1 MTYHIRSENG
11 FTLIEIV
18 LVIIILGILSTIAIT
33 RMSSSIGTAKFEQ
46 TKKELDQLAF
56 AIVGNP
62 ELYTGGVRSDFGYVG
77 DIGALP
83 PNLDALTQKPGG
95 YVTWDGPYISRG
107 MASDDFKKDAWGI
120 VYTYTDTLLRSSG
133 SSSNIDKTFAG
144 SSAELLSNNV
154 TGTVVDADMTIPGA
168 SFRDSV
174 TIQLLF
180 PDGSGSMTTASV
192 NPDNHGYFSFSGV
205 PIGNQTL
212 RVVYIPDSDT
222 VDYDIAV
229 CPSRDVKLSI
239 VFPADLW

>member
-1 MTYHIRSENG
+1 MTCHIRSNNG

-18 LVIIILGILSTIAIT
+18 LVIMIIGILSTIAVT
-33 RMSSSIGTAKFEQ
+33 RMSSSIGTARFEQ

-62 ELYTGGVRSDFGYVG
+62 ELYADGARSDFGYVG

-83 PNLDALTQKPGG
+83 LNLDALTQNPGG
-95 YVTWDGPYISRG
+95 YITWDGPYIGRG
-107 MASDDFKKDAWGI
+107 MATDDFKKDAWGT
-120 VYTYTDTLLRSSG
+120 VYAYTDTLLRSSG
-133 SSSNIDKTFAG
+133 SGSNIDKTFAG

-174 TIQLLF
+174 TVQLLF
-180 PDGSGSMTTASV
+180 PNGSGSMTTASI
-192 NPDNHGYFSFSGV
+192 NPDNHGYFSFSGI

-212 RVVYIPDSDT
+212 RIIYTPDSDT
-222 VDYDIAV
+222 VYYDIAV
-229 CPSRDVKLSI
+229 YPNRDVKLGI